1 MFRNQ
6 SGTQVRR
13 NGSLTQDIGYGDG
26 QIFKIMYTE
35 EGGRKN
41 TLTYHVLCVSHLT
54 FKADSSNLM

>member
-35 EGGRKN
+35 EGGEEEHTYIPC
-41 TLTYHVLCVSHLT
+41 TLCESL
-54 FKADSSNLM
+54 DI